1 MPRILE
7 ILKSD
12 QVMVSGSVR
21 LGIGTCGS
29 PVRAQNSAQTSGHA
43 DAGETAPQEVRIV
56 ESNSEYA
63 IIEIVCGCGRKC
75 HVQCNYAD
83 VASGGSPNAQSSTD
97 SQPAETGAAEEDLQ
111 QNQDDSQ

>member
-7 ILKSD
+7 VLKSD

-21 LGIGTCGS
+21 LGLGKSGS
-29 PVRAQNSAQTSGHA
+29 PVRAQNSAQTAGHA
-43 DAGETAPQEVRIV
+43 DAGESPPQEVRIV

-63 IIEIVCGCGRKC
+63 IIEVVCGCGRKC

-83 VASGGSPNAQSSTD
+83 VAAGGSPNAQSSTD
-97 SQPAETGAAEEDLQ
+97 SKSPEKENEATENDQ
-111 QNQDDSQ
+111 